1 MNMAA
6 EDAPHIPA
14 GARLNGIYEVRRL
27 IGRGG
32 MGEVYEGVAVETG
45 IPVAIKM
52 IRPELAADPMISGLF
67 RREATVLHRLR
78 HDSIVGYYVFSVD
91 PQLNATYLAM
101 EFVPGRSLSDV
112 AAERP
117 LDLRSVRILQKRL
130 ASGLQAAHELGIIH
144 RDISADNII
153 LPEADP
159 SRAKIIDFGIARD
172 IGETHTILAGQ
183 FAGKNNYSSPEQF
196 GLFGGQVTTK
206 SDVYSLG
213 LVLAETMVGHP
224 IDMRGTMAEVIE
236 KREKVPDLS
245 GIDDR
250 MEPLLAWMLQPRPD
264 DRPTM
269 EQVAAWVPEREATGA
284 LPTTAPVTV
293 GYAAQPASVT
303 ASPSRLPLAAGIG
316 GVAVVAL
323 GVVAYLFWPARQAP
337 VVAAVPPVSSPPVV
351 APPVSSPP
359 APVATPAQPAPL
371 PQITTPVPI
380 ALPPPLPAPT
390 NVAPAPE
397 PEPTKP
403 AVAPEP
409 VATPQPVAPPPA
421 PTPVPPQQIVSAPPP
436 APTPTPPPTAP
447 DCRSC
452 ADMVLIPEGRMA
464 MGSNRDASE
473 KPIHEVTVK
482 PFLIGRFPVTVG
494 DWKACVRANACIY
507 DPKGDDNAPVFNV
520 SFDDVQQYLGWISKI
535 TGQSYRLPSEAEWEF
550 AARADTRTT
559 YWWGDQFD
567 PAMAACRKC
576 GPSRTEPQAVGR
588 YPANAYGLYDML
600 GSVGQWVSD
609 CWHKDYRGAPRDGAA
624 WTAPSCRERVVRGG
638 SWMNEPGELT
648 VSSREFYDSAVRYPS
663 HGFRIARNP

>member
-1 MNMAA
+1 MSMAA

-14 GARLNGIYEVRRL
+14 GARLNGIYEVGRL
-27 IGRGG
+27 LGRGG

-91 PQLNATYLAM
+91 PTLNATYLAM

-112 AAERP
+112 VAERP

-196 GLFGGQVTTK
+196 GLFGGQVTAK

-213 LVLAETMVGHP
+213 LVLVETMLGHP
-224 IDMRGTMAEVIE
+224 MDMRGSMAEVIE

-245 GIDDR
+245 DIDDR
-250 MEPLLAWMLQPRPD
+250 MEPLLSWMLQPRPD

-269 EQVAAWVPEREATGA
+269 EQVAAWVPVREPTGSLASSPPAKTAGAEAATG
-284 LPTTAPVTV
+284 
-293 GYAAQPASVT
+293 S
-303 ASPSRLPLAAGIG
+303 SSRLPLVAGG
-316 GVAVVAL
+316 AGAL
-323 GVVAYLFWPARQAP
+323 VLVLGLLAFLFWPARQGP
-337 VVAAVPPVSSPPVV
+337 VVAVAPPVILPPVATPVVPSPPVV
-351 APPVSSPP
+351 TPSPPPVITPPVVVAPPPIP
-359 APVATPAQPAPL
+359 E
-371 PQITTPVPI
+371 PVP
-380 ALPPPLPAPT
+380 
-390 NVAPAPE
+390 E
-397 PEPTKP
+397 PIKP
-403 AVAPEP
+403 AVTPEP
-409 VATPQPVAPPPA
+409 VATPQPIVPPPPA
-421 PTPVPPQQIVSAPPP
+421 PTPQVAVAPPS
-436 APTPTPPPTAP
+436 TPPAP

-473 KPIHEVTVK
+473 KPIHEVAVR

-494 DWKACVRANACIY
+494 DWKSCVRAGGCTY
-507 DPKGDDNAPVFNV
+507 DPKGDDNTPVFNV
-520 SFDDVQQYLGWISKI
+520 SFDDVQQYIGWISKI
-535 TGQSYRLPSEAEWEF
+535 TGQAYRLPSEAEWEY
-550 AARADTRTT
+550 AARAETRTT

-576 GPSRTEPQAVGR
+576 GPLRNEPQAIGR
-588 YPANAYGLYDML
+588 FPANAYGLYDML

-609 CWHKDYRGAPRDGAA
+609 CWHRDYRGAPKDGSSWAGS
-624 WTAPSCRERVVRGG
+624 SCRERVVRGG
-638 SWMNEPGELT
+638 SWMNEPAELT

-663 HGFRIARNP
+663 HGFRIARSQ